1 MTVEKLTSIP
11 LTDVSQAE
19 IITTTGSKTY
29 RFETASEVGTEEV
42 VSEGEEQTL
51 KIKGKIWANKK
62 AEDTTL
68 GYDLT
73 LKNNVFIPEVVK
85 VLNGG
90 TITTD
95 PESGGA
101 FKKYEAPAMGEKVVK
116 EKFTLS
122 FYSEEVAP
130 DGPTGRY
137 AKITFPSC
145 MGAKCPISMKDGEY
159 FASEIIIKSRPA
171 NGEKPYTIE
180 MVDALPAGV

>member
-1 MTVEKLTSIP
+1 MAVEKLTSIP
-11 LTDVSQAE
+11 LTDVSMAE
-19 IITTTGSKTY
+19 IITTTGAKTY
-29 RFETASEVGTEEV
+29 QFETASEVGTEEV

-90 TITTD
+90 TITTAS
-95 PESGGA
+95 EGGA
-101 FKKYEAPAMGEKVVK
+101 FQKYEAPAMGEKVVK
-116 EKFTLS
+116 EKFSLS

-171 NGEKPYTIE
+171 NGERPYTIE
-180 MVDALPAGV
+180 MVESLPAGV